1 VTQATGAS
9 ARLPWAAPALADF
22 WSMGDAEREELL
34 LRSIT
39 AAHAYHF
46 ERNTA
51 YRNTVAA
58 RGVGPWARSAE
69 LPRLLRA
76 TSQVFTS
83 YIDILGTP
91 FPQDQP
97 AGFAEW
103 LAEQVSVELRP
114 QHHFRS
120 RYRSLERLLRVVER
134 AYSGPGLELLT
145 SSGAS
150 GRVRVVPRDRAS
162 TDLAAESFGLSFQ
175 RYLGMGADYTAIL
188 MMPERTRIAP
198 ARIARYG
205 MLRVGLTPDR
215 VHCTTGFL
223 ASSDQVRVRTGR
235 TYRTGWRGG
244 IEKRVWHPALTLVQ
258 DRLLDAQAVE
268 SAISRLIPA
277 AAHGEKVLLFGSL
290 TQLHGI
296 ASFLLDG
303 GRTLTL
309 APGSLLGTGGGTKGA
324 HAKGAAGLRED
335 LQSAFRLADG
345 GPVPVRDVYTVADA
359 NWAAMQCSQG
369 NYHIPPWVHA
379 VTLDDD
385 EAIQKQARATGQLAF
400 FDPCGG
406 GDLFPAFFRTAD
418 RATLVRGADCPCGE
432 PGNYLEEAS
441 IEPIDPPAGAGCA
454 GRV

>member
-1 VTQATGAS
+1 
-9 ARLPWAAPALADF
+9 
-22 WSMGDAEREELL
+22 M
-34 LRSIT
+34 LRGIT
-39 AAHAYHF
+39 ESHAYHF

-58 RGVGPWARSAE
+58 RGVGPWVGAAE

-76 TSQVFTS
+76 TSQAFTS
-83 YIDILGTP
+83 YVDILGTP

-103 LAEQVSVELRP
+103 LGEQMSVDLRS

-134 AYSGPGLELLT
+134 VYSGPGLQLLT

-150 GRVRVVPRDRAS
+150 GRTSVIPRDRAS
-162 TDLAAESFGLSFQ
+162 TDLAAESFRLSFE
-175 RYLGMGADYTAIL
+175 RYLGLSADHTAIL

-198 ARIARYG
+198 ARTVRYG
-205 MLRVGLTPDR
+205 LQRVGITPDR
-215 VHCTTGFL
+215 MHCTTSFL
-223 ASSDQVRVRTGR
+223 ASPDKVRVRTGR

-244 IEKRVWHPALTLVQ
+244 IERRVWHPAMTLLQ

-268 SAISRLIPA
+268 SAISLLVPA

-303 GRTLTL
+303 GRTVTL
-309 APGSLLGTGGGTKGA
+309 APGSLLGTGGGMKEA
-324 HAKGAAGLRED
+324 LRQD

-345 GPVPVRDVYTVADA
+345 GPVPIRDMYAVAEA
-359 NWAAMQCSQG
+359 SWAAMQCSED

-385 EAIQKQARATGQLAF
+385 EAFQTETRRPGCSRSSIRMAVAT
-400 FDPCGG
+400 C
-406 GDLFPAFFRTAD
+406 
-418 RATLVRGADCPCGE
+418 
-432 PGNYLEEAS
+432 S
-441 IEPIDPPAGAGCA
+441 PPSS
-454 GRV
+454 GRPTG